1 MIGSRQ
7 KKQIEE
13 LQRQIAEL
21 QETLEKQ
28 EKKQEKK
35 QQEILDAANI
45 IHLYASLAEEEAK
58 SDELRQ
64 KQTEIKKLAEM
75 MMQKFFDTP

>member
-28 EKKQEKK
+28 EKKQ
-35 QQEILDAANI
+35 QEILDVANI

>member
-21 QETLEKQ
+21 HETLE
-28 EKKQEKK
+28 KQEKK